1 MTEVGPK
8 GWGEIRVEVLRRI
21 RERIWPPGEMIPS
34 EESLAV
40 EFKCARATV
49 NRALRELAEAGV
61 LERRRK
67 AGTRV
72 TALPIRKATL
82 DIPVIRQE
90 VEARGEVHGFRLL
103 QQVIGA
109 PPVPITARL
118 GLAAG
123 SKLLYVET
131 LHLANGAPFA
141 HETRWLNPA
150 AIEAEIPSFATISAN
165 EWLVAQVSYHS
176 GNIAFS
182 AAAARPRE
190 AAVLGVKMGTAL
202 FITER
207 ETWTETAPITLVR
220 LAHTPGYRVQ
230 TTV

>member
-1 MTEVGPK
+1 MTAGNPK

-21 RERIWPPGEMIPS
+21 RERIWPPGELIPS
-34 EESLAV
+34 EEALAV
-40 EFKCARATV
+40 EFCCARATV

-90 VEARGEVHGFRLL
+90 VEARGEVHSFRLL
-103 QQVIGA
+103 QQVTGA
-109 PPVPITARL
+109 PPVPVTARL
-118 GLAAG
+118 GLPAG
-123 SKLLYVET
+123 AKLLYVET
-131 LHLANGAPFA
+131 LHLANNAPFV

-150 AIEAEIPSFATISAN
+150 AIEAELPSFATISAN
-165 EWLVAQVSYHS
+165 EWLVAHVTYHS

-182 AAAARPRE
+182 AAPARPRE

-207 ETWTETAPITLVR
+207 ETWTATAPITLVR
-220 LAHTPGYRVQ
+220 LAHVPGYKVQ